1 MCGKCLVLKRG
12 VNHMGEK
19 AEYKSAKRSRKM
31 IRTAFAKLMLEK
43 EVDKI
48 TVTDIVKEADLNRGT
63 FYAHYQTPS
72 DVLVEIENEIMD
84 NLLEFISEVSCVN
97 FFQNPLPVMI
107 KINHYLQEDIDYFK
121 MLSQSSDLEQFLY
134 RLKKLLVTYMEND
147 ENISKKIKDTRTFE
161 VCIFFISGGII
172 ELYKR
177 WFHDEL
183 SGMTLEE
190 LAHYASK
197 FITDYSARSLNE
209 MEGIIH

>member
-1 MCGKCLVLKRG
+1 
-12 VNHMGEK
+12 MGEK

-107 KINHYLQEDIDYFK
+107 KISHYLQEDIDYFK

-147 ENISKKIKDTRTFE
+147 ENISRNLKDTKTFE
-161 VCIFFISGGII
+161 VSIFFISGGII

-177 WFHDEL
+177 WFHEEL

-197 FITDYSARSLNE
+197 FITDYSGRFLSESDGSA
-209 MEGIIH
+209 H